1 MQIGLGVLKWPP
13 AAFWSATPHDL
24 QAAIEAVSGRRPDR
38 RAMTRAEFED
48 LKLRLGVTE

>member
-1 MQIGLGVLKWPP
+1 MQIGLGVLRWTP

-24 QAAIEAVSGRRPDR
+24 QAAIEVLGGRRPNP